1 MIAPTLTTQRL
12 SIEPMSLAHWEAYAA
27 AWADPRMTEF
37 IGGEPRSRN
46 TSWGKFLT
54 GIGLWS
60 LLGYGYWSFV
70 ERASG
75 RFVGN
80 GGLAQFE
87 RGIPE
92 LEGYPEAGWAFAAD
106 ALGQGLCDRGDDRDS
121 GMGGTKKQSSAKSAA
136 SSTPATMPHI
146 RWQPNWVSSK
156 SPNRTTSSVTCSFI
170 AVSRALPCDKLC
182 ITPPAGLPLH

>member
-1 MIAPTLTTQRL
+1 
-12 SIEPMSLAHWEAYAA
+12 MSLAHWEAYAA

-46 TSWGKFLT
+46 TSWGKFLA

-75 RFVGN
+75 AFVGN

-92 LEGYPEAGWAFAAD
+92 LQDYPEAGWAFVPDAWGKGYATEAMTAILEWAD
-106 ALGQGLCDRGDDRDS
+106 AAKLGEIRCII
-121 GMGGTKKQSSAKSAA
+121 APANAA
-136 SSTPATMPHI
+136 SHNVAVKLGFAKFAESHDVI
-146 RWQPNWVSSK
+146 GEL
-156 SPNRTTSSVTCSFI
+156 FI
-170 AVSRALPCDKLC
+170 YSRKP
-182 ITPPAGLPLH
+182 

>member
-1 MIAPTLTTQRL
+1 MIAPSLTTERL
-12 SIEPMSLAHWEAYAA
+12 SIEPMSLAHWEDYAA

-37 IGGEPRSRN
+37 IGGDPRNRN
-46 TSWGKFLT
+46 LSWGKMLQ

-60 LLGYGYWSFV
+60 LFGYGYWSFV

-75 RFVGN
+75 KFVGN

-106 ALGQGLCDRGDDRDS
+106 AWGKGYATEAMTAILEWADAKARLGEIRCIIDPGNIASHNVAAKLGFTKFAESHDVIGDLFIYSR
-121 GMGGTKKQSSAKSAA
+121 KPQLA
-136 SSTPATMPHI
+136 S
-146 RWQPNWVSSK
+146 R
-156 SPNRTTSSVTCSFI
+156 
-170 AVSRALPCDKLC
+170 
-182 ITPPAGLPLH
+182 